1 MFLFISPE
9 KIFIHNQGLIMS
21 IIEFPFTK
29 SNRVRLVQAF
39 RKVAR
44 VELSIDRMIE
54 GQTGRAYVDVLT
66 G

>member
-1 MFLFISPE
+1 
-9 KIFIHNQGLIMS
+9 MS
-21 IIEFPFTK
+21 IIEFPFSK

-39 RKVAR
+39 HKVAR

-54 GQTGRAYVDVLT
+54 GQTGSALC

>member
-1 MFLFISPE
+1 MFLFISLE

-54 GQTGRAYVDVLT
+54 GQTGRAYVDDLT